1 MGASSSYNRARRA
14 GRPLA
19 HSGKEVAMK
28 RLCTP
33 RVMTALGFVALAAVG
48 SMVAAERSSSTM
60 AGAATK
66 FLATLTP
73 EQRQQATFAFNSDER
88 LHWHFI
94 PTGPA
99 PMFPR
104 NGLTIKEMSEPQRK
118 LAHDLLK
125 AGLSQ
130 RGYLTASSIMDLET
144 ILGAL
149 EAEQRAAATQP
160 ARGTPIVRDPE
171 RYFFSVFG
179 TPSTHDTW
187 AWRVEGHHISLHF
200 TVVNGTLVA
209 GAPTFFGSNPAEVR
223 EGPKKGTRIL
233 GMEEDA
239 ARALL
244 EALDASQKSTAII
257 NATAPGDMLTMNK
270 LKIDP
275 LSPMGIS
282 ASALNDKQRELLTKL
297 IDVYTGF
304 MAPDIAADRLAKLK
318 KAGVDKIGFAW
329 AGETER
335 GKKHYYR
342 IQGPTFLVEYDNTQ
356 NDGNHVHSVWRDFEG
371 DFGRDLLR
379 EHLKSVAH

>member
-1 MGASSSYNRARRA
+1 MKTHLSSRWFLAA
-14 GRPLA
+14 GL
-19 HSGKEVAMK
+19 VA
-28 RLCTP
+28 
-33 RVMTALGFVALAAVG
+33 ALAAG
-48 SMVAAERSSSTM
+48 SMVAAERSSANM

-66 FLATLTP
+66 LLASLTP
-73 EQRQQATFAFNSDER
+73 EQRQEGTFAFASEER

-104 NGLTIKEMSEPQRK
+104 NGLTIKAMSEPQRK
-118 LAHDLLK
+118 LALDLLK

-130 RGYLTASSIMDLET
+130 RGYLTATSIMDLET
-144 ILGAL
+144 ILGVL
-149 EAEQRAAATQP
+149 EAAQRAAATQP
-160 ARGTPIVRDPE
+160 PRGTPIVRDSE

-179 TPSTHDTW
+179 TPSTKDTW
-187 AWRVEGHHISLHF
+187 GWRVEGHHISLHF

-209 GAPTFFGSNPAEVR
+209 GSPSFFGSNPAEVR

-244 EALDASQKSTAII
+244 ESLDATQKTSAII
-257 NATAPGDMLTMNK
+257 NATAPNDMVTMANV
-270 LKIDP
+270 KIDP
-275 LSPMGIS
+275 LSPTGIS
-282 ASALNDKQRELLTKL
+282 ASALNDKQRELLMKL
-297 IDVYTGF
+297 LDVYTGF
-304 MAPDIAADRLAKLK
+304 MAPDIAADRVARFK

-342 IQGPTFLVEYDNTQ
+342 VQGPTFLIEYDNTQ

-379 EHLKSVAH
+379 EHVKSFAH